1 MDLPYAVLIAT
12 AAFLNAAAFFYRRAA
27 PAAASA
33 SLALLAYHWWLYFAG
48 RFDVAVVYIN
58 AASGQ
63 TALERA
69 AAALASI
76 PGAVFVIT
84 AALAAASALLK
95 SRAGHLVASLLTA
108 YAAAERPFETLGANP
123 QTGLG
128 LNPLLRSPWAVPHPL
143 AVLVGYGLLLASAAA
158 DSQKAARW
166 AWLLLSAGLLMGAV
180 WSYQTFGWAGYW
192 AWDPVE
198 NALLAV
204 WLAATASLH
213 LNTRGS
219 RIAAAGVA
227 LGAVA
232 VNQGGFSALHSFVGS
247 TPTPQILLAASIAAV
262 AYGAATSYAKM
273 DWGRAA
279 SGLGLLALALVV
291 YAATAAPAA
300 YSALTGA
307 RLQPPAGDSFVQTYV
322 PVLAAA
328 VYTGLFVSSAYH
340 AGLRRWKE
348 VAAVY
353 AAILAASAAAAQL
366 FKYASE
372 SPISTNFFVY
382 LIIGGAAAAVYYVAR
397 GRGGFLY
404 KALHAAAF
412 ALLALIAL
420 SGPYAY
426 GQGYYKLLP
435 VDEVGATY
443 FTLLQWPYPQTASI
457 EEYQV
462 VPDPRVVAMPEQLQA
477 SLPNYTAFVKKF
489 GGVFSLEGVNYTV
502 VKAAGVDWVVVWNG
516 GVKLGEVGGV
526 PVAEVEKNGTA
537 VVFPAP
543 LDLVKA
549 LEADPQ
555 LVKRFFTCRN
565 SSAAVPGGLEIRGVV
580 KIDGAEAPFLI
591 RYDFSGAVKGV
602 GAVTLGVVDV
612 YKPLAGLHVVVAPP
626 AMFTEAYMWD
636 YATAQYA
643 RLLLDMCNA
652 DAAYAV
658 LARQGVSNLTAA
670 VRYLREASPYW
681 VLGLK
686 PVPAITELWACS
698 ASLLI
703 LSAAYFILKK

>member
-1 MDLPYAVLIAT
+1 MDLPYAALITT

-58 AASGQ
+58 AASGH

-108 YAAAERPFETLGANP
+108 YAAAERPFETLGVNP

-143 AVLVGYGLLLASAAA
+143 AVLVGYGLLFASAAA

-219 RIAAAGVA
+219 RIAAAGAA

-262 AYGAATSYAKM
+262 AYGAATSYVKM

-322 PVLAAA
+322 PALAAA

-372 SPISTNFFVY
+372 SPASTNFFVY

-397 GRGGFLY
+397 SGGSRLY
-404 KALHAAAF
+404 KLLHISAF
-412 ALLALIAL
+412 LLLALLAA

-426 GQGYYKLLP
+426 GQGYYRLLA

-443 FTLLQWPYPQTASI
+443 FTLLPWPYPQSASV
-457 EEYQV
+457 EDYQV
-462 VPDPRVVAMPEQLQA
+462 VPDPRVVAFPSPA
-477 SLPNYTAFVKKF
+477 AGPPNYTAFVKKY
-489 GGVFSLEGVNYTV
+489 GGAFTLEGVNYTV
-502 VKAAGVDWVVVWNG
+502 VKASGVDWVVVWSG

-526 PVAEVEKNGTA
+526 PVVEVERNGTA

-555 LVKRFFTCRN
+555 LTRRLLTCRN
-565 SSAAVPGGLEIRGVV
+565 NTSTVPGGLEIRGFV

-591 RYDFSGAVKGV
+591 RYDVSGAVKGV
-602 GAVTLGVVDV
+602 GAVTIGVVDV
-612 YKPLAGLHVVVAPP
+612 YKPVAGLHVVVAPP

-652 DAAYAV
+652 DAAYTV

-670 VRYLREASPYW
+670 VRYLRDASPYW

-686 PVPAITELWACS
+686 PVPAITELWVVS
-698 ASLLI
+698 VVLLI
-703 LSAAYFILKK
+703 ISAAYFKLKK